1 MSRSSTKMKTS
12 LFAGAVAC
20 GALLLVAGSAAAQPS
35 RQPSLDQQLAFARE
49 TVQSGP
55 FTVIPLRLLNQV
67 WGQEGMVTIQNGVY
81 VLQGPDGN
89 VTVFTGPEGT
99 VVIDAARKP
108 QAAALVAK
116 LKELT
121 GPDRPIRFFFATN
134 GDPERIEAG
143 VDVRRSGKAIFG
155 GNMAAQAS
163 DLANEAVYM
172 SHENV
177 LNRASGVSGD
187 PALPDDLWP
196 KETYAEEAYD
206 FHLNGEGVQ
215 FFHIP
220 KAHTDGDSIVFFRR
234 SDVIVAGDL
243 WDTTSYPR
251 VDLKHGGSING
262 ILAGLTRIIQ
272 ITIPGNKQEGGTLVV
287 PGRGR
292 PGDEG
297 ELVEYRDM
305 LTIIRDRIKDMADKG
320 MTLEQVKAAKP
331 TFDYDG
337 RYGSTTGP
345 WTTDMFISAVYE
357 GVKPQRPQRKGSR

>member
-1 MSRSSTKMKTS
+1 MKTS
-12 LFAGAVAC
+12 LLAGVAAL
-20 GALLLVAGSAAAQPS
+20 GALVVLAGPVAAQPA
-35 RQPSLDQQLAFARE
+35 RQPALDEQLAYA
-49 TVQSGP
+49 TDNPQSGP
-55 FTVIPLRLLNQV
+55 FTVVPLRTLVQV
-67 WGQEGMVTIQNGVY
+67 WGQEGMVTTQNGVY

-89 VTVFTGPEGT
+89 VTLFTGPEGS
-99 VVIDAARKP
+99 VVIDASKKP

-116 LKELT
+116 LKELN
-121 GPDRPIRFFFATN
+121 GPNRPIRFFFATN
-134 GDPERIEAG
+134 GDAERIESG
-143 VDVRRSGKAIFG
+143 VEVRRSGKAIFG

-177 LNRASGVSGD
+177 LNRVSGVSGD
-187 PALPDDLWP
+187 AALGDELWP
-196 KETYAEEAYD
+196 KETYAEDEYD

-220 KAHTDGDSIVFFRR
+220 SAHTDGDSIVFFRR

-243 WDTTSYPR
+243 WDTGAYPR
-251 VDLKHGGSING
+251 IDTKHGGSING
-262 ILAGLTRIIQ
+262 LLAGLTRIIQ
-272 ITIPGNKQEGGTLVV
+272 MTIPGNKQEGGTLVV

-297 ELVEYRDM
+297 EVVEYRDM

-337 RYGSTTGP
+337 RYGSNAGP
-345 WTTDMFISAVYE
+345 WTTDMFITAVYE
-357 GVKPQRPQRKGSR
+357 GVKPQRPQRRGSR